1 MLEGDATFTGCTWA
15 FITALG
21 EENGLGLNVAVLG
34 GVATFTGCTFNEFNA
49 VVSFNAAGQAFYV
62 GGKNHPIN
70 SPLLSLSLGCNN
82 LVLHII
88 FEENRSI
95 RSFPRRCPAHDRLC
109 LQLLHGRYVLERDR
123 RPFGKICLLVCSCE
137 CRPMLSFIDTCI
149 QPGFLYIFCC
159 SLLRLISFFLT
170 FSSSGNGR

>member
-34 GVATFTGCTFNEFNA
+34 GVATFTGCIFNEFNA

-70 SPLLSLSLGCNN
+70 
-82 LVLHII
+82 
-88 FEENRSI
+88 
-95 RSFPRRCPAHDRLC
+95 CPFCFRL
-109 LQLLHGRYVLERDR
+109 
-123 RPFGKICLLVCSCE
+123 P
-137 CRPMLSFIDTCI
+137 
-149 QPGFLYIFCC
+149 
-159 SLLRLISFFLT
+159 
-170 FSSSGNGR
+170 